1 MSFKKKLFLS
11 LLAGFTAVN
20 NVHAKDFYVSDI
32 TTFIAALHEA
42 ESNNENDTIYV
53 ASGVYEVNSPIVYR
67 PTKNEHFSLTIKP
80 EEPNGLVI
88 FQRKVDIEILQAD
101 FSRVNGGAAL
111 TLDSLYLGD
120 YSSYYEKYNGLLSIK
135 GDKLDV
141 KILNCKFYGSFSNV
155 KKSNID
161 LKLSNSTLE
170 IKNSLFF
177 RTASQV
183 AGAFSLE
190 GAYNKVLIEKNDFYS
205 NKSTKGTLYFNVND
219 TDIISLNNRFN
230 NNIVYY
236 DNLDSKSGIVLEG
249 SKNNVYIL
257 DNYFF
262 GNISNSNGGSIY
274 ISGQDNY
281 MSIIHNS
288 FTYNYSKYGSGS
300 SVYLDIYDNS
310 YAEVLNNTFTYN
322 SSKSGGAI
330 NIDVKNASVFVGNNI
345 FNQNHTFSDNPD
357 NEFGGGINI
366 NSIDS
371 TVYFMNNTL
380 YSNYTYGSGGG
391 LSVFVDNKSNIKL
404 LNNIFWE
411 NYSIKEDN
419 DIIFDIY
426 IDNKHISSND
436 NDAINI
442 ETGIDIFNNVYSNL
456 VAEDPSLLNLENNL
470 VKVDPKLK
478 NPEGWDFHLDNDS
491 PCIDAGILP
500 EDINIPSE
508 FFKDID
514 DEPRVI
520 GDSIDIGA
528 DEFSNSEENKE
539 TKQVGRL
546 IIQKDKS
553 ISTNGIKPNKIKLI
567 CLRYYTIKNVQKY
580 MWDFNGDGNID
591 LETEVPF
598 AEVDSFG
605 FTPNKVS
612 CYVEYLDG
620 SIEKV
625 N

>member
-1 MSFKKKLFLS
+1 MNIKKKLFLS

-32 TTFIAALHEA
+32 TLFMAALHEA
-42 ESNNENDTIYV
+42 ETNREDDIIYV
-53 ASGVYEVNSPIVYR
+53 ASGVYEVSSPIVYR
-67 PTKNEHFSLTIKP
+67 PNKDEHFSLTIKP

-101 FSRVNGGAAL
+101 FSKVNGKAAL
-111 TLDSLYLGD
+111 ILDSLYLGD
-120 YSSYYEKYNGLLSIK
+120 YSSYYEKYNGLLSID
-135 GDKLDV
+135 GNNLDV
-141 KILNCKFYGSFSNV
+141 KILNCKFYGSFSNL
-155 KKSNID
+155 KESNIN
-161 LKLSNSTLE
+161 LKLSNSMLE

-177 RTASQV
+177 RTASQI

-190 GAYNKVLIEKNDFYS
+190 GTNNNVLIEKNDFYS
-205 NKSTKGTLYFNVND
+205 NKSIKGTIYFNVND
-219 TDIISLNNRFN
+219 TNIIALNNRFN

-236 DNLDSKSGIVLEG
+236 DNLDSKSGIALEG
-249 SKNNVYIL
+249 SRNNVYVL

-274 ISGQDNY
+274 ISGKDNY
-281 MSIIHNS
+281 TSIIHNK

-300 SVYLDIYDNS
+300 SVYLDISDNS

-322 SSKSGGAI
+322 SSKYGGAI
-330 NIDVKNASVFVGNNI
+330 NIDVKNASVFIGNNI

-357 NEFGGGINI
+357 NEFGGGVNI

-380 YSNYTYGSGGG
+380 YSNYTYGDGGG
-391 LSVFVDNKSNIKL
+391 LSIFVDNKSNIKL

-411 NYSIKEDN
+411 NYSIKED
-419 DIIFDIY
+419 DDVIFDIY
-426 IDNKHISSND
+426 INSNISSND
-436 NDAINI
+436 NDVLNI
-442 ETGIDIFNNVYSNL
+442 ETEIDIFNNIYSNL
-456 VAEDPSLLNLENNL
+456 VAKNPSLLKLENNL

-528 DEFSNSEENKE
+528 DEFSNDEENKE
-539 TKQVGRL
+539 IKKVGRL

-580 MWDFNGDGNID
+580 MWDFNGDGNTD
-591 LETEVPF
+591 LETRVPF

-605 FTPNKVS
+605 FNPNKVY
-612 CYVEYLDG
+612 CYVQYLDG